1 MRIFRDINELPAF
14 KNGVATIGS
23 FDGVHLGH
31 RQLIRRIVQM
41 ARELDGESI
50 MITFHPHPR
59 AVIDPENVKL
69 LTTLK
74 EKIEILE
81 TLKVDNLVVV
91 PFDLTFSQ
99 QPPEQYI
106 EDFLID
112 KINPTALVIGY
123 DHRFGKDRRGDINL
137 LFDYESK
144 FPNGIKEISK
154 KEIQNIAISSSKVRN
169 YLQEGQ
175 IEEANGLLDYYY
187 MLSGT
192 VVSGDKIGREIG
204 YPTANVKIN
213 SSQKLIPA
221 VGIYAARA
229 QVDGSVYNGMLYIG
243 TRPTVD
249 HTETTKIE
257 INLFDF
263 DQNIYD
269 QEITLSIYAFIREDM
284 HMDSLD
290 ALQVQLGKD
299 KRDALKYFEQLD
311 SYSRKEESKVAIA
324 ILAHNSRERIES
336 FLPSVTESMGDKFE
350 TYVIDNASNDDT
362 VEFVQE
368 WFPEIHTIQFG
379 SNYGYAKGY
388 NKAIEQID
396 SKYLVLLNDDVMVTP
411 NWLTPIIQKMEAD
424 STIGACMPSILD
436 YELKTHYEYAGAAGG
451 LMDKYG
457 VPYCKGRIFDQIERH
472 NPNYNSEEEIFWASG
487 AAIVVR
493 SDVFINLEGFDESF
507 FAHQEEIDLC
517 WRMKNAGYKV
527 MSVPKSIVYH
537 VGGSTLAYDNPKKTY
552 LNVRNNHWMI
562 IKNHQSSNLL
572 SILIPRIIQDKL
584 GGIYMM
590 LTGHFSKGI
599 AVFKGLTH
607 AYLSIGKKL
616 NQRKYINK
624 LTKKY
629 AIAERNTRGRS
640 TFSITYRYFVRNQRT
655 VEKLNS

>member
-1 MRIFRDINELPAF
+1 MRIFRDINALPAF

-41 ARELDGESI
+41 AREIDGESI

-59 AVIDPENVKL
+59 AIIDPENVKL
-69 LTTLK
+69 LTTLD
-74 EKIEILE
+74 EKIQILE
-81 TLKVDNLVVV
+81 TLKVDNLIVV

-106 EDFLID
+106 EDFLIG
-112 KINPTALVIGY
+112 KINPTGLVIGY

-137 LFDYESK
+137 LFEYESH

-169 YLQEGQ
+169 YLQDGR
-175 IEEANGLLDYYY
+175 IEEANSLLDYYY
-187 MLSGT
+187 MLTGT

-204 YPTANVKIN
+204 YPTANIKID
-213 SSQKLIPA
+213 SSQKLIPST
-221 VGIYAARA
+221 GIYAARA

-249 HTETTKIE
+249 ETETTKIE

-269 QEITLSIYAFIREDM
+269 KEMTVSIYGFIREDM

-299 KRDALKYFEQLD
+299 KRAALNYFSKLD
-311 SYSRKEESKVAIA
+311 SYSRKEVSKVAIA
-324 ILAHNSRERIES
+324 ILAYNSRERLES
-336 FLPSVTESMGDKFE
+336 FLPSISESMGEKFE
-350 TYVIDNASNDDT
+350 TFVIDNASDDDT

-411 NWLTPIIQKMEAD
+411 NWLTPIINKMEAD
-424 STIGACMPSILD
+424 PTIGACMPSVLD

-451 LMDKYG
+451 LIDKYG
-457 VPYCKGRIFDQIERH
+457 VPYCKGRIFEQIERV

-527 MSVPKSIVYH
+527 MVMPQSIVYH
-537 VGGSTLAYDNPKKTY
+537 VGGSSLAYDNPEKTY

-562 IKNHQSSNLL
+562 IKNHRDSHILTILL
-572 SILIPRIIQDKL
+572 PRIIQDKL
-584 GGIYMM
+584 GALYMM
-590 LTGHFSKGI
+590 LTGHYKKGI
-599 AVFKGLTH
+599 AIFKGLTH

-616 NQRKYINK
+616 SKRKQVK
-624 LTKKY
+624 QLVDKY
-629 AIAERNTRGRS
+629 AIAQPNKNGRS
-640 TFSITYRYFVRNQRT
+640 RFSIAYRYYVRNQRT
-655 VEKLNS
+655 VEKLNT